1 MQVYEAKVSQSPE
14 SHGSPSS
21 PTFKARWA
29 TNARAPKG
37 AKLCHEDFWP
47 NCINP
52 TEPNL
57 SNVEFETFE
66 WATFTPFRFLLVTDS
81 HLVDHFGLEIADEI
95 NGITRYSMIWVDR
108 Q

>member
-1 MQVYEAKVSQSPE
+1 MCIRDSGDGVASIQVYEAKVSQSPE

-52 TEPNL
+52 SEPNL

-66 WATFTPFRFLLVTDS
+66 
-81 HLVDHFGLEIADEI
+81 
-95 NGITRYSMIWVDR
+95 
-108 Q
+108 

>member
-1 MQVYEAKVSQSPE
+1 MPERFEIYTVYKRRYINTLPFLFPLQVYEAKVSQSPE

-52 TEPNL
+52 SEPNL
-57 SNVEFETFE
+57 NDVEFETFE
-66 WATFTPFRFLLVTDS
+66 
-81 HLVDHFGLEIADEI
+81 
-95 NGITRYSMIWVDR
+95 
-108 Q
+108 

>member
-1 MQVYEAKVSQSPE
+1 MCANALQITRIGIIGNVMICRVQVYEAKVSQSPE
-14 SHGSPSS
+14 SHGSPTS
-21 PTFKARWA
+21 PTFRARWA

-52 TEPNL
+52 SEPNI

-66 WATFTPFRFLLVTDS
+66 
-81 HLVDHFGLEIADEI
+81 
-95 NGITRYSMIWVDR
+95 
-108 Q
+108 